1 MSLGPSCLSASD
13 LPQVKAAECV
23 FGSHRASLSPL
34 EFTKSTKRRWTGP
47 ACHWTR
53 GGWAARR
60 ASSCRARNGI
70 ICVAF
75 RRLDRGREWERERKK
90 EGELGREGDGDGE
103 GEGEMPDIN
112 IQRLGREERR
122 SWYRNIGSGLWSG
135 LSMTQPSVSGMGMTQ
150 TGQRFSCSCM

>member
-1 MSLGPSCLSASD
+1 MGGKKGLE
-13 LPQVKAAECV
+13 LPGTEW
-23 FGSHRASLSPL
+23 HHL
-34 EFTKSTKRRWTGP
+34 
-47 ACHWTR
+47 
-53 GGWAARR
+53 
-60 ASSCRARNGI
+60 
-70 ICVAF
+70 
-75 RRLDRGREWERERKK
+75 RRLPPAGQ
-90 EGELGREGDGDGE
+90 GQGEGDGEQEGGGEGEGGDGEGE